1 MGLLGEVLSALF
13 GESLKKGKTESES
26 NDWLE
31 ECEECGEHYDDCEC
45 DDCGDEDCENW

>member
-1 MGLLGEVLSALF
+1 MGLLGEFLSALY
-13 GESLKKGKTESES
+13 GGASRLKKKKDDES
-26 NDWLE
+26 WLE

>member
-13 GESLKKGKTESES
+13 GESLKKGKIE
-26 NDWLE
+26 NDEWME